1 MIGEYCEKRKGVYI
15 VLETL
20 LYYKYLH
27 PRQDVRLFQS
37 GFVGGFSARSF
48 DTKFVTPILKKIKT
62 SINGRKWLANKKYGA
77 ILYVVQNEAVCFL
90 IRYLF

>member
-1 MIGEYCEKRKGVYI
+1 MIGEYCEKGKGVYI

-48 DTKFVTPILKKIKT
+48 DTKFVTPILKKLKLLSMAESGWLIK
-62 SINGRKWLANKKYGA
+62 SMEQSYM
-77 ILYVVQNEAVCFL
+77 
-90 IRYLF
+90 LFRTKLFVS